1 MFDTVP
7 EAMPKC
13 FETWCSKFD
22 DIFQRTTQQQHFRA
36 YLAGLLSEGH
46 RKNVAAIA
54 CATVGTE
61 YYNLHHF
68 LHDAPWD
75 AEALNNRRLDVLWQ
89 CRQTRPKPGF
99 SLIIDDSGHRKS
111 GSATDGVAR
120 QYIGQIGKVDNG
132 MVEVTSHLYDGT
144 RGYPLD
150 VAMYKP
156 ASTLEKGKEDPEF
169 LKKPELAL
177 QLIDK
182 CLKRDLKPGITLIDS
197 AYGNNGPFLA
207 ELEKRGL
214 TYVAALNKS
223 RIVYARLPGEPA
235 RNKHRLDDVV
245 MALAPEE
252 FQKVTLQ
259 LAEPRDVWVAI
270 VPVHFPKLTGTRTV
284 AIQLDAPT
292 LKEAKEVDYF
302 LTNAEPEI
310 ATAKWI
316 AKSYSDRNWIEV
328 FYREAKGWLGMS
340 EYQVRDQ
347 RSIERHWILVF
358 NAFSF
363 LSYQRFT
370 GGLRR
375 LWSTEPISTFAQS
388 FRVFRN
394 AVEYQFLQWLE
405 NNRDVFAAHRAN
417 SGFIFA

>member
-1 MFDTVP
+1 
-7 EAMPKC
+7 MPQC
-13 FETWCSKFD
+13 FENWCSKFD
-22 DIFQRTTQQQHFRA
+22 DIFQRTTQQQHFRS
-36 YLAGLLSEGH
+36 YLAGLLSENH

-54 CATVGTE
+54 SATVGTA

-68 LHDAPWD
+68 LHDSPWD
-75 AEALNNRRLDVLWQ
+75 AEALNNQRIDVIWQ
-89 CRQTRPKPGF
+89 CRQARPAPGF
-99 SLIIDDSGHRKS
+99 KLIIDDSGHRKS

-144 RGYPLD
+144 KGYPLD

-182 CLKRDLKPGITLIDS
+182 VLKRDLKPGVTLIDS
-197 AYGNNGPFLA
+197 GYGNNGQFLV
-207 ELEKRGL
+207 ELEKREL
-214 TYVAALNKS
+214 TYIAALNKS
-223 RIVYARLPGEPA
+223 RIVYAQLPGEPA

-245 MALAPEE
+245 MAIAPEQ

-259 LAEPRDVWVAI
+259 LDKPRDVWVATI
-270 VPVHFPKLTGTRTV
+270 SVHFPKLPGTRTV

-292 LKEAKEVDYF
+292 LEEAKEVDYF
-302 LTNAEPEI
+302 LTNAEPET
-310 ATAKWI
+310 ATAQWI
-316 AKSYSDRNWIEV
+316 TKNYSDRNWIEV

-358 NAFSF
+358 NAFTF
-363 LSYQRFT
+363 LTYQRLT

-375 LWSTEPISTFAQS
+375 LWSTEPISTFAHS
-388 FRVFRN
+388 FRVFRH
-394 AVEYQFLQWLE
+394 AVECQLLQWLQT
-405 NNRDVFAAHRAN
+405 NRDVFAAHRAKL
-417 SGFIFA
+417 GLVFA